1 MMSVFCLPFAA
12 MASRCEVMVA
22 ADSPRQAEDFAR
34 PAVDEVARIERK
46 YSRYRADSIVSRL
59 NAAAGAG
66 PVECDEETRAL
77 FDYADSLYQASGG
90 LFDITSGV
98 LRRAWDFRAGRVPS
112 AAELAPLRALIGWP
126 DVERDG
132 AWIRLPRAGMEIDL
146 GGFGKEYAADRAA
159 EALAA
164 QGARHGYI
172 DLAGDMRVI
181 GPKPDGQPWQIGIQ
195 HPREPQRLAATIPV
209 ERGGLATS
217 GDYERFFERDG
228 RRYCHILD
236 PHSGQ
241 PVSHWQTVS
250 VVAPMAVVAGNCT
263 TIAMLKQADG
273 LDFLRQTGLSFFAI
287 DRFGESHWTTGSAA

>member
-1 MMSVFCLPFAA
+1 MSVFRLPFAA
-12 MASRCEVMVA
+12 MASRCEVRVA
-22 ADSPRQAEDFAR
+22 AGSAREAEEFAR
-34 PAVDEVARIERK
+34 PAIDEVARIERK
-46 YSRYRADSIVSRL
+46 YSRYRSDSIVSRL

-98 LRRAWDFRAGRVPS
+98 LRRAWDFGAGRVPS

-126 DVERDG
+126 EVERDG

-228 RRYCHILD
+228 QRYCHILD

-241 PVSHWQTVS
+241 PVSYWQTVS

-287 DRFGESHWTTGSAA
+287 DRFGESHWAAGSAA